1 MIKLLKI
8 PPSFCVLDIGSN
20 DDLRNIEGKQTP
32 HSSEIDTED
41 ELEMARQVIKTETS
55 FMSITYLKVGYV
67 HLSCNHYICYTNTVL
82 LYSSSMR
89 ITFKPRP
96 LWTSFLL

>member
-32 HSSEIDTED
+32 HSSEIDNTAFW
-41 ELEMARQVIKTETS
+41 LAVIRVSDIGT
-55 FMSITYLKVGYV
+55 I
-67 HLSCNHYICYTNTVL
+67 
-82 LYSSSMR
+82 
-89 ITFKPRP
+89 
-96 LWTSFLL
+96 